1 MKIATCSGRNNAF
14 DMGECKFG
22 EEDFFGKGNHL
33 AARGDSSLILRGFPH
48 NCLGKGGYFTPG
60 YGDKTKLKELR
71 HFP

>member
-33 AARGDSSLILRGFPH
+33 AARGDSLLILRGFPH
-48 NCLGKGGYFTPG
+48 T
-60 YGDKTKLKELR
+60 TV
-71 HFP
+71 